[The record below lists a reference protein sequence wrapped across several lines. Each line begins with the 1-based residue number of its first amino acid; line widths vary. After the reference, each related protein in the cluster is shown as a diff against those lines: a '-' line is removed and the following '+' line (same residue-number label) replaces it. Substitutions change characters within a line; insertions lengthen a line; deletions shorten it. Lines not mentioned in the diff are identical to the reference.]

1 MKKVYIILFL
11 IVVLIIKE
19 CVITHS
25 KVLYIPAI
33 KMHLK
38 ITSNYLTDISYLYL
52 SHNENF
58 GDNYIKF
65 ISKSK
70 KMPDLHIHIVN
81 TKTIEIYTKL
91 SSPIKKLKSS
101 DNFKY
106 VKNDSLL
113 LSRNQKKPL
122 IMVYGRGRIV
132 VFFNKAKVDGDIIE

>member
-1 MKKVYIILFL
+1 
-11 IVVLIIKE
+11 
-19 CVITHS
+19 
-25 KVLYIPAI
+25 
-33 KMHLK
+33 
-38 ITSNYLTDISYLYL
+38 
-52 SHNENF
+52 
-58 GDNYIKF
+58 
-65 ISKSK
+65 
-70 KMPDLHIHIVN
+70 MPDLHIHIVN